1 MESSYSFRTARV
13 RSSHILLLVSSLL
26 LVAVATSGPLWAQT
40 TTTTSVVTGTV
51 TDPSGAVVPGATLTL
66 VNKNTNQTLT
76 ATTDAS
82 GHYVFPAVAPGPYT
96 LRVTAKG
103 FQTTEVSNLNVVIG
117 KPSTVNVTLQ
127 IGEVTQTVQV
137 TASTMTELQT
147 TNASVGEVLSGAE
160 LQHMPVIG
168 TSAAQLIFIQPTVA
182 PNTGDDVSGGQI
194 AGARSEQVTFYV
206 DGGDATSDLEGS
218 NNYVSPNQEPGISP
232 VVPVPIDAIEEFRVA
247 TNNTDASLSRS
258 SGGQVT
264 YITRSGTNNF
274 HGRAFEYYTGDAL
287 DANGWTR
294 NRVGIPKPH
303 SVDNRFGASADGPII
318 KNKLFFAAFY
328 EGRRF
333 HEAAIINRVVPTD
346 TLKQGILRFKDASG
360 NIVSYNFN
368 PANGP
373 LAALCGSSGNS
384 PCDPRNIGISPVIKS
399 QLALYPAGNNASL
412 GDGLNTTGLTASV
425 PTPII
430 TDIGKLKLN
439 YNLSSKWSGFVTWQY
454 ARNTRTGTEQIS
466 ILGTPHSV
474 SGDPYYSN
482 FYTFQ
487 VQGQL
492 SPNFVSVTH
501 GSFLRNWWAW
511 ARTAP
516 TPLVPG
522 TNAALQ
528 VAGEGVGGSNSL
540 SKLLADPININTQQ
554 ARSRIWDG
562 HDWYIAEDATWVHAG
577 HTISFGGSGTIWH
590 DFHLRTD
597 NVLGGLTTG
606 PIYYI
611 GARGQSQN
619 SFVLISSQF
628 RPPTCSST
636 VTTNCIQSG
645 DVTRWNGL
653 YAAVLGLLDHSSQIQ
668 TRDGDFNPNPL
679 GTPLFDQV
687 TIPSFTT
694 YFQDVWKATRNLTIT
709 MGVDWGVALTP
720 SEKKGK
726 EVVLTYADSHAPFSF
741 VQYLQDRV
749 AALGAGQPGCFPAAG
764 GSGPCFNPTWGLIPV
779 RHLSHPF
786 HDKMRITDW
795 HALGPRAA
803 VAWQVPMKNWLF
815 GDHQTVIRGGYALVF
830 DRTSAVNQVLTP
842 LLTGGLADADVCGG
856 PVFTSGG
863 GFACSP
869 VGVRTNPTNAYR
881 IGVDGS
887 GPGVPPPTKQAIPF
901 IPPAPLGLFL
911 SFPLDPYVT
920 PGYAHSIDFTV
931 QRALPHNMFL
941 ELGYVG
947 RFSRNLPQ
955 SQQLTA
961 AYYLMK
967 DPFSGQTLAEAF
979 DAVAQQLRAG
989 VNPGSVTPQPFFE
1002 NLIGPPG
1009 PGVTATAMV
1018 AQNDA
1023 ADLINGDLGD
1033 FAQFELNFDA
1043 PAFFDNMQILE
1054 FAGVTSQGFS
1064 NYNAG
1069 FLVFRKAFSHGLQ
1082 FQADWTW
1089 SHAIGNQ
1096 GFNQQYVY
1104 SANSPYNL
1112 NIDRASEVFD
1122 RRHVFHFLWY
1132 YDLPFGTG
1140 RSYRTGNGVL
1150 DRIIGG
1156 WNVSGIFTAYTG
1168 LPVCIFADGNYGAW
1182 LSNGTCAIP
1191 SGHLPSLK
1199 VHSGVSGSGGIGTA
1213 GATGLN
1219 AFANPAAVFNSLSY
1233 PLLSKYG
1240 RVAFDQLRAFPYW
1253 NLDLSVSKNIAVT
1266 ERYRL
1271 LFRMDSSNIFNTVI
1285 FATPSLDLGSPSNF
1299 GVINAQGNS
1308 PREIQLSLRFEF

>member
-1 MESSYSFRTARV
+1 MNVRANRRSGRV
-13 RSSHILLLVSSLL
+13 ALLCPLLVIISLL
-26 LVAVATSGPLWAQT
+26 GFALLAGTPAYSQT
-40 TTTTSVVTGTV
+40 TTTTAVVTGTV
-51 TDPSGAVVPGATLTL
+51 TDPTGAVVPGASVTLT
-66 VNKNTNQTLT
+66 NKDTNQTLA
-76 ATTDAS
+76 ATTDAG
-82 GHYVFPAVAPGPYT
+82 GHYVFPAVLPGSYT
-96 LRVTAKG
+96 LQVTAKG
-103 FQTTEVSNLNVVIG
+103 FKRSVITNLNVVVG
-117 KPSTVNVTLQ
+117 KASTVNVTLEL
-127 IGEVTQTVQV
+127 GEVTQTVQV

-147 TNASVGEVLSGAE
+147 TNASVGEVLSGEA
-160 LQHMPVIG
+160 LAHMPVIG
-168 TSAAQLIFIQPTVA
+168 TSSAQLIFIQPTVA

-218 NNYVSPNQEPGISP
+218 NNYVSPDREPGISP
-232 VVPVPIDAIEEFRVA
+232 VVPVPIDSIEEFRVA
-247 TNNTDASLSRS
+247 TNNTDATLSRS
-258 SGGQVT
+258 SGGQVSF
-264 YITRSGTNNF
+264 ITRSGTNNF
-274 HGRAFEYYTGDAL
+274 HGRAFEYYAGDAL
-287 DANGWTR
+287 NANSWTL
-294 NRVGIPKPH
+294 NRIGRSKPH
-303 SVDNRFGASADGPII
+303 TVDNRFGASADGPII

-333 HEAAIINRVVPTD
+333 HEAAVINRVVPTD
-346 TLKQGILRFKDASG
+346 TLKQGILRFKDATG

-368 PANGP
+368 LANGP
-373 LAALCGSSGNS
+373 LATNCGLSGS
-384 PCDPRNIGISPVIKS
+384 AACDPRNLGISPVIKS
-399 QLALYPAGNNASL
+399 YLALYPAGNNLSL
-412 GDGLNTTGLTASV
+412 GDGLNTTGFTATI
-425 PTPII
+425 PTPIT

-454 ARNTRTGTEQIS
+454 ARNTRTGTEQVS

-516 TPLVPG
+516 VPLVAG
-522 TNAALQ
+522 TTAALQ

-540 SKLLADPININTQQ
+540 GKLLADPININTQQ
-554 ARSRIWDG
+554 ARARIWDG
-562 HDWYIAEDATWVHAG
+562 HDWYIAEDATWVHSG
-577 HTISFGGSGTIWH
+577 HTVSFGGSGTIWH

-619 SFVLISSQF
+619 SYVTISSSF
-628 RPPTCSST
+628 RPPTCGGGI
-636 VTTNCIQSG
+636 TTNCLQPG

-653 YAAVLGLLDHSSQIQ
+653 YAAILGLLDHSSQIQ

-687 TIPSFTT
+687 TIPSFTA
-694 YFQDVWKATRNLTIT
+694 YLQDVWKVTRNFTLT
-709 MGVDWGVALTP
+709 MGVDWGVAMTP

-726 EVVLTYADSHAPFSF
+726 EVVLTYADSQAPFSF
-741 VQYLQDRV
+741 VQYEQTRA
-749 AALGAGQPGCFPAAG
+749 AALGAGQPGCFSNPAPPPNA
-764 GSGPCFNPTWGLIPV
+764 PCYNPTWALIPV

-795 HALGPRAA
+795 TDIGPRIAA
-803 VAWQVPMKNWLF
+803 AWQIPAKNWLF
-815 GDHQTVIRGGYALVF
+815 GDHQTVVRGGYALVF

-842 LLTGGLADADVCGG
+842 LLTGGLADADVCAG
-856 PVFTSGG
+856 PVFLSGG
-863 GFACSP
+863 GFQCSG
-869 VGVRTNPTNAYR
+869 VGSRTNPGIAYR

-901 IPPAPLGLFL
+901 IPTAPLGLFL

-920 PGYAHSIDFTV
+920 PGYAHSVDFTV

-941 ELGYVG
+941 EIGYVG

-967 DPFSGQTLAEAF
+967 DPYSGQTYAEAF

-989 VNPGSVTPQPFFE
+989 VNPANVTPQPFFE
-1002 NLIGPPG
+1002 HLIGPG
-1009 PGVTATAMV
+1009 GTALA

-1033 FAQFELNFDA
+1033 FAQFEVNFDTLQ
-1043 PAFFDNMQILE
+1043 FIDNMQILE
-1054 FAGVTSQGFS
+1054 FAGVTSQGYS

-1069 FLVFRKAFSHGLQ
+1069 FVVFRKAFSHGLQ

-1104 SANSPYNL
+1104 SGNSPYDL
-1112 NIDRASEVFD
+1112 DVDRASEVFD

-1156 WNVSGIFTAYTG
+1156 WNVSGIFTTYSG

-1182 LSNGTCAIP
+1182 LSDGTCAIP
-1191 SGHLPSLK
+1191 SGHLPSLG
-1199 VHSGVSGSGGIGTA
+1199 VHSGVMGSGGIGTA

-1219 AFANPAAVFNSLSY
+1219 AFANPQAVFNSLSY
-1233 PLLSKYG
+1233 PLLSKYH
-1240 RVAFDQLRAFPYW
+1240 RVAFDQLRSFPYW
-1253 NLDLSVSKNIAVT
+1253 NLDLSVSKNIAAT
-1266 ERYRL
+1266 ERYRM
-1271 LFRMDSSNIFNTVI
+1271 LFRMDASNIFNTVI
-1285 FATPSLDLGSPSNF
+1285 FAVPSLDLGSPSNF
-1299 GVINAQGNS
+1299 GIINTQGNS
-1308 PREIQLSLRFEF
+1308 PRNIQLSLRFEF